1 MLLRT
6 FHMKNKK
13 IFILGGLI
21 LASLLPFSG
30 AYAEKSIFE
39 SFVSTEPLK
48 IDFLGANPGG
58 QFGSSLAVGDFNGDK
73 LDDIAIGSP
82 FDSNNDRE
90 WNGKVSVYFGM
101 KGTVSKLKTY
111 SMYPDVVVY
120 GESSGDQIG
129 TSLTFGD
136 FNKDGKSD
144 LVIGAYNAKYK
155 DIRPGKAYLI
165 YGHKVTGVDKTDL
178 ASNKPNIKFIGKADG
193 DNFGLSLSTVDINN
207 DGIDDIVIGAPYA
220 SAEGIKKCGG
230 AYVFYGKNGGLSST
244 VYSLDYG
251 PADVSFYG
259 RETNER
265 FGSSITGGH
274 ISGEKFN
281 DLVVG
286 AYSANADGVA
296 QAGKVY
302 FFKGRSFFPD
312 VVKFSTTLIQGTKEK
327 NWFGFS
333 LYVKDMNKDG
343 KSDLAVSSFPYQMKD
358 NNGSVFV
365 FYGGDRFLGNKEFFY
380 ADKDNANII
389 VSSPAGESF
398 LGASVL
404 LDDFNADGG
413 ADLILGAPGIGNPIS
428 TEAGNV
434 YAIFSGEKKFK
445 SSYSV
450 SNKDFSSVIH
460 GHNPDDWFGY
470 SLASMDFNGD
480 GYKDLVVG
488 SRYSDGGSSVN
499 NGKVFIIFG
508 TGAPFGSTVQITEV
522 SDNLLTRGDFL
533 KTVIEKFKLKEKKST
548 EIEKCLQY
556 KKFCFFNFMT
566 MSVYNDIKLD
576 PELVLYPDIVPG
588 SRYYDN
594 VIVGTILG
602 LVNGYMNEKD
612 SPFRPERPI
621 SRIQALKVIL
631 TANDFVEP
639 KYRFE
644 LIKDL
649 GTYEDLAKQNTYFKD
664 VDPKISE
671 MWWYPRYLNF
681 AVDNNI
687 VSKNDYFRPDDNITK
702 VEMDSLINKT
712 LDYLN
717 KVGKENEKAKS

>member
-1 MLLRT
+1 
-6 FHMKNKK
+6 MKNTKTS
-13 IFILGGLI
+13 ILGGLI
-21 LASLLPFSG
+21 LASLLPFSV
-30 AYAEKSIFE
+30 AHAEKSIFE
-39 SFVSTEPLK
+39 SFVSTDPLK
-48 IDFLGANPGG
+48 IELLGTNPGG

-73 LDDIAIGSP
+73 VDDIAIGSP
-82 FDSNNDRE
+82 FDSNNNRE
-90 WNGKVSVYFGM
+90 WNGKVSIYFGM
-101 KGTVSKLKTY
+101 KGKVSKLKTY
-111 SMYPDVVVY
+111 SMYPDVIVY
-120 GESSGDQIG
+120 GEAAGDQIG

-144 LVIGAYNAKYK
+144 LAIGAYNAKYK
-155 DIRPGKAYLI
+155 DIRPGKVYLI
-165 YGHKVTGVDKTDL
+165 YGHKPKGVDKLDL
-178 ASNKPNIKFIGKADG
+178 ASKQPNIKFIGKDDG

-207 DGIDDIVIGAPYA
+207 DGIDDIVIGSPYA
-220 SAEGIKKCGG
+220 STEGIKKCGAVYG
-230 AYVFYGKNGGLSST
+230 FYGKNGGMSSA

-251 PADVSFYG
+251 PADVTFYG

-265 FGSSITGGH
+265 FGSSIAGGH
-274 ISGEKFN
+274 ISGERFN

-286 AYSANADGVA
+286 AYSSSANGVP
-296 QAGKVY
+296 QAGEVY

-312 VVKFSTTLIQGTKEK
+312 VVKFPTTLIQGTKDK
-327 NWFGFS
+327 GWFGFS
-333 LYVKDMNKDG
+333 ISVKDMNKDG
-343 KSDLAVSSFPYQMKD
+343 KDDLAISSFPYQMKD
-358 NNGSVFV
+358 NTGSLFV
-365 FYGGDRFLGNKEFFY
+365 FYGGDKFSSDKAAFY
-380 ADKDNANII
+380 ADKEHSNII
-389 VSSPAGESF
+389 ISNPSGESF

-404 LDDFNADGG
+404 LDDFNKDGK
-413 ADLILGAPGIGNPIS
+413 ADLFLGAPGIGNPIS

-434 YAIFSGEKKFK
+434 YAFFSGENRFK
-445 SSYSV
+445 SSYNIS
-450 SNKDFSSVIH
+450 SKDFSAVIH
-460 GHNPDDWFGY
+460 GNNPDDWFGY
-470 SLASMDFNGD
+470 SLASMDFNSD

-508 TGAPFGSTVQITEV
+508 SGAPFGSTVQITEL

-533 KTVIEKFKLKEKKST
+533 KAVIEKFKLKEKKSA

-556 KKFCFFNFMT
+556 KQFCFFNFMT

-576 PELVLYPDIVPG
+576 PELILYPDIMPG

-631 TANDFVEP
+631 TANDFVKP

-649 GTYEDLAKQNTYFKD
+649 GNIEALASQKTYFKD

-687 VSKNDYFRPDDNITK
+687 VSKNEYFRPDDNITK
-702 VEMDSLINKT
+702 TEMDSLINKT